1 MTFILVVLY
10 LQKQEDTKRKK
21 DFNIISTLH
30 LFSVSLWTPRDVQS
44 CEQTELTSIAVISIE
59 GDLHSQRLMDD

>member
-10 LQKQEDTKRKK
+10 LQKHTKRKK